1 MQETLSAVEGEGK
14 VTAGAFRSR
23 DEAREVIDRTFEAV
37 EADEGLAP
45 GLRAASLRE
54 SLILTDLDL
63 TIALSAS
70 DGDRCLDW
78 SFDPIPAPAARITLT
93 MESAVANSIL
103 QGAESIGVAIAR
115 GRMRIDGDA
124 GAALVHLPA
133 TRLICRHY
141 LDLIRRDY
149 PHLVIG

>member
-1 MQETLSAVEGEGK
+1 MVQETGLELE

-23 DEAREVIDRTFEAV
+23 EEAREVIDRTFEAV

-45 GLRAASLRE
+45 GLRAASLQE

-63 TIALSAS
+63 TVTLSAS

-78 SFDPIPAPAARITLT
+78 SFDPAPPARITLT

-124 GAALVHLPA
+124 AAALVHLPA

-141 LDLIRRDY
+141 LELIRRDY
-149 PHLVIG
+149 PHLVIR